1 MLNQG
6 MMQMG
11 RKRSPI
17 RELFE
22 YSRAR
27 AKLVGEENVCDF
39 SLGNPSIPSP
49 REVED
54 AILTTLQSGD
64 SLKVHGYTSANGAES
79 ARARIANSLSRRFK
93 ANLTAENLYLACG
106 ASSALSSVFRAITLN
121 DNTEFIAIAP
131 FFPEYRFYIGSAKL
145 VVARADTE
153 HFQIDLS
160 SLESVLTQNTQ
171 AVIVNS
177 PNNPTGVIY
186 TEETLKGLAELL
198 RRKSKEYGHTIYIV
212 SDEPYREL
220 VYDGAVTPYIP
231 HFYENTIVCYSY
243 SKTLSIPGERIG
255 YVLIPSEA
263 ENFHDMYDAV
273 AGSARSLGY
282 VCAPV
287 LMQQVAALCADV
299 KPDIEAYKRNR
310 DTLYNG
316 LIGMGY
322 ECVKPMGAFYLFVK
336 APGGDAAVF
345 CEAAKKK
352 DLFVVPGA
360 EFGCPA
366 HLRVSYCVAPA
377 TIKKALPLF
386 EELIKEFNIA

>member
-6 MMQMG
+6 MLQMG

-27 AKLVGEENVCDF
+27 AKLVGEENICDF
-39 SLGNPSIPSP
+39 SLGNPSIPAP
-49 REVED
+49 KEVEE
-54 AILTTLQSGD
+54 AILHTLQSGD
-64 SLKVHGYTSANGAES
+64 SLKVHGYTSANGGQS
-79 ARARIANSLSRRFK
+79 ARAMIAESLNRRFS
-93 ANLTAENLYLACG
+93 ANVTADNLYLACG
-106 ASSALSSVFRAITLN
+106 ASSALSAVFRAITI
-121 DNTEFIAIAP
+121 DDDTEFVAIAP
-131 FFPEYRFYIGSAKL
+131 FFPEYRFYIGAAKL
-145 VVARADTE
+145 VVAQADTE
-153 HFQIDLS
+153 HFQIDLV
-160 SLESVLTQNTQ
+160 SLESVITKNTQ

-186 TEETLKGLAELL
+186 SEETLKSLAALL
-198 RRKSKEYGHTIYIV
+198 RRKSKEYGHAIYIV

-220 VYDGAVTPYIP
+220 VYDGAITPYIP
-231 HFYENTIVCYSY
+231 HFYDNTIVCYSY

-255 YVLIPSEA
+255 YVLVPGEV
-263 ENFHDMYDAV
+263 ENSRDVYDAV
-273 AGSARSLGY
+273 AGGARSLGY

-287 LMQQVAALCADV
+287 LMQQVAALCSDV

-322 ECVKPMGAFYLFVK
+322 ECVKPTGAFYLFVK

-360 EFGCPA
+360 EFGCET
-366 HLRVSYCVAPA
+366 HMRVSYCVSYE
-377 TIKKALPLF
+377 TIIKALPLF
-386 EELIKEFNIA
+386 EELIKEF

>member
-6 MMQMG
+6 MLQMG

-27 AKLVGEENVCDF
+27 AKLVGDENVYDF
-39 SLGNPSIPSP
+39 SLGNPSIPAP
-49 REVED
+49 KEVEE
-54 AILTTLQSGD
+54 AIFTTLQGGD
-64 SLKVHGYTSANGAES
+64 SLKVHGYTSANGSES
-79 ARARIANSLSRRFK
+79 ARAMIAASLSRRFHT
-93 ANLTAENLYLACG
+93 NVTADNLYLTCG
-106 ASSALSSVFRAITLN
+106 ASSALSAVFRAITL
-121 DNTEFIAIAP
+121 DDDTEFVVIAP

-145 VVARADTE
+145 AVAQADTE
-153 HFQIDLS
+153 HFQIDLNA
-160 SLESVLTQNTQ
+160 LESVISKNTQ

-186 TEETLKGLAELL
+186 TEETLKSLSELL
-198 RRKSKEYGHTIYIV
+198 KRKSKEFRHTIYIV

-255 YVLIPSEA
+255 YVLVPSEM
-263 ENFHDMYDAV
+263 ENFHDVYDAV
-273 AGSARSLGY
+273 AGGARSLGY
-282 VCAPV
+282 VCAPA
-287 LMQQVAALCADV
+287 LMQQLAALCADV
-299 KPDIEAYKRNR
+299 KPDIEAYRRNR
-310 DTLYNG
+310 DALYNG
-316 LIGMGY
+316 LVGMGY
-322 ECVKPMGAFYLFVK
+322 ECVKPSGAFYLFVK

-345 CEAAKKK
+345 SEAAKKK
-352 DLFVVPGA
+352 DLFVVSGA

-366 HLRVSYCVAPA
+366 HMRVSYCVAPEV
-377 TIKKALPLF
+377 IKKALPLF
-386 EELIKEFNIA
+386 EELMKEFSES